1 MLVDAFLV
9 GLSQNMFLSMAE
21 LEIERWMQGCER
33 CALDDILLDFCDK
46 KT

>member
-1 MLVDAFLV
+1 MVVDAFLV

-21 LEIERWMQGCER
+21 LEIERWMQDWER
-33 CALDDILLDFCDK
+33 FALDEIPLDFSKK